1 MKVRTLLLTLAVPA
15 VIALTAGAQPATA
28 QPAAGQPEPVIID
41 WPTQD
46 KLLGWAAAV
55 EHEGQQHHPEV
66 YAGVA
71 IDPILGTVVVHRVPS
86 AAFDDA
92 VRRLLPPSAAVRYV
106 DAVYPERELAA
117 WAAEVVADIDYW
129 RERGVELN
137 LVGSRPGQCVLV
149 GTEDPVR
156 DAASIGARYP
166 GWPLC
171 VEHDGGAVTLVG
183 EQG

>member
-15 VIALTAGAQPATA
+15 VMGLTAGAQPAAA
-28 QPAAGQPEPVIID
+28 QSEPVIID
-41 WPTQD
+41 WPTQE

-55 EHEGQQHHPEV
+55 EHEGRHNHPEA

-71 IDPILGTVVVHRVPS
+71 IDPTVGTVIVHRIPS
-86 AAFDDA
+86 VAFDDA
-92 VRRLLPPSAAVRYV
+92 VRRVLPPSAAVRYV
-106 DAVYPERELAA
+106 DAEYSEGHLAA
-117 WAAEVVADIDYW
+117 WTAEVVADTDYW

-137 LVGSRPGQCVLV
+137 LVGSKPGQCVLV
-149 GTEDPVR
+149 GVEDPAR

-171 VEHDGGAVTLVG
+171 VEHDGRAVPLAG
-183 EQG
+183 GQA